1 MGSCGNCA
9 VYRWLISSALVCFPW
24 VAVDAGLIPGNLQ
37 SDLCFFSILLWGA
50 WKWRQIGSFQH
61 WKWSIFAQPEAQAS
75 SSGSSCPAEHLHVGT
90 QIRAAPAQ
98 EGMCALLR
106 ALELSHWSQW
116 SYFCYW
122 RSGVTQVPY
131 WMVAHDGGDRFSSW
145 NSRRSYATAV
155 AGYENSLFLTCP
167 FRKRLGGACIPLPN
181 CYFTQVV
188 WWKKAQHKGFLSF
201 VIQISWNTFPA
212 PVWEQEGRHLSGHA
226 GCEVKNRPAQRCF
239 LIKRMQR

>member
-24 VAVDAGLIPGNLQ
+24 VAVDAGLITGNLQ

-75 SSGSSCPAEHLHVGT
+75 SSGSSCPAEHLRVCT
-90 QIRAAPAQ
+90 QIRAALAQ

-131 WMVAHDGGDRFSSW
+131 WMVAQDRGDRFSSW

-181 CYFTQVV
+181 CYFIWVV
-188 WWKKAQHKGFLSF
+188 WRKKS
-201 VIQISWNTFPA
+201 ST
-212 PVWEQEGRHLSGHA
+212 
-226 GCEVKNRPAQRCF
+226 
-239 LIKRMQR
+239 